1 MLLTLSIAIPA
12 IASLLVLLL
21 PRTSISLIRWTSLG
35 ASVAA
40 FIVSLAIYANFQVG
54 EAGFQMVEK
63 IAWIPSIGA
72 DWHLGVDGIS
82 LFLIILTTLLT
93 VLCIIAS
100 WNSIHERVQ
109 EYHFFFLLL
118 EAGMIGVFAA
128 LDLFVFY
135 VMWEVMLVPMF
146 FLIGVWGGKNRLYA
160 TIKFFLFTMAGSVL
174 MLAGILYVYFNTVD
188 PATGAHT
195 FNLLLATEQA
205 KYALDVQRWLF
216 LAFGLAFAIKVPLF
230 PLHTWLPDAHTEA
243 PTAGSVILA
252 GVLLKMGTYG
262 FLRFCLPMFPQ
273 ATLEF
278 VPWISWLALIGIV
291 YGALVAMVQKDMKKL
306 VAYSSVAHLGFVM
319 LGTFALNQQGLT
331 GSLLQQINH
340 GISTGALFLLVGV
353 VYERRHTRI
362 IADYGGIAKAMPL
375 YAALFLIIALSS
387 IGLPTTNGFVGEFL
401 ILLGAFSANTLYGVI
416 ATSGVILAAVYLLWM
431 YQRVFYGQITHE
443 ENAKLKDITA
453 VEAFPIIILVILAI
467 WIGVYPDPLIVR
479 MEPSLQLVLEKF
491 QQSEFSQMIGA
502 LPR

>member
-1 MLLTLSIAIPA
+1 MILSLCIAIPA
-12 IASLLVLLL
+12 VASLLVLFL
-21 PRTSISLIRWTSLG
+21 PRTSPNTIRWTALLASL
-35 ASVAA
+35 AA
-40 FIVSLAIYANFQVG
+40 FFVSLVVLINFQVG

-63 IAWIPSIGA
+63 VPWVPSIGA

-82 LFLIILTTLLT
+82 LFLVVLTTLLT
-93 VLCIIAS
+93 VLCIISS
-100 WNSIHERVQ
+100 WHSITDRVRD
-109 EYHFFFLLL
+109 YHFFFLLL
-118 EAGMIGVFAA
+118 EAGMIGVFVA

-146 FLIGVWGGKNRLYA
+146 FLIGVWGGQRRLYA

-174 MLAGILYVYFNTVD
+174 MLAGILYVYFNTLD
-188 PATGAHT
+188 PETGKHT
-195 FNLLLATEQA
+195 FDLLLATQQSDF
-205 KYALDVQRWLF
+205 ALNVQRWLF

-353 VYERRHTRI
+353 VYERRHTRL
-362 IADYGGIAKAMPL
+362 IADYGGIAKFMPV
-375 YAALFLIIALSS
+375 YATLFLIIALSS

-401 ILLGAFSANTLYGVI
+401 ILLGTFSSNTLYGVI

-431 YQRVFYGQITHE
+431 YQRVFYGQVVHE
-443 ENAKLKDITA
+443 ENSKLKDITL
-453 VEAFPIIILVILAI
+453 VEALPIVVLVLLAI
-467 WIGVYPDPLIVR
+467 WIGVYPEPLIVR
-479 MEPSLQLVLEKF
+479 MEPSLQLVLDRF
-491 QQSEFSQMIGA
+491 QQGDFSMLLGV
-502 LPR
+502 LPQ

>member
-1 MLLTLSIAIPA
+1 MLLTLCIAIPA
-12 IASLLVLLL
+12 VAALLVLFL
-21 PRTSISLIRWTSLG
+21 PRTAPGLIRWFSLG
-35 ASVAA
+35 ASLLA
-40 FIVSLAIYANFQVG
+40 FAVSLVVYANFQVG
-54 EAGFQMVEK
+54 EASFQMVEK
-63 IAWIPSIGA
+63 MQWIPSIGA
-72 DWHLGVDGIS
+72 EWHLGVDGIS
-82 LFLIILTTLLT
+82 LFLIMLTTLLT
-93 VLCIIAS
+93 VLCILSS
-100 WNSIHERVQ
+100 WNSINERVQ

-118 EAGMIGVFAA
+118 EAGMVGVFAA

-146 FLIGVWGGKNRLYA
+146 FLIGVWGGQRRLYA

-174 MLAGILYVYFNTVD
+174 MLAGVLYVYFHTLD
-188 PATGAHT
+188 PETGKHT
-195 FNLLLATEQA
+195 FDLLMATDQS

-278 VPWISWLALIGIV
+278 VPWISWLALIGIT
-291 YGALVAMVQKDMKKL
+291 YGAMVAMVQKDMKKL

-319 LGTFALNQQGLT
+319 LGTFALNEQGLT

-340 GISTGALFLLVGV
+340 GISTGALFMLVGV
-353 VYERRHTRI
+353 IYERRHTRM
-362 IADYGGIAKAMPL
+362 IADYGGIAKVMPVF
-375 YAALFLIIALSS
+375 AVLFLIVALSS

-401 ILLGAFSANTLYGVI
+401 ILLGTFASNTLYGVI

-431 YQRVFYGQITHE
+431 YQRVFYGKIVHD
-443 ENAKLKDITA
+443 ENQKLKDITA
-453 VEAFPIIILVILAI
+453 FEALPILVLIVLAI
-467 WIGVYPDPLIVR
+467 WIGVYPDPLLVR
-479 MEPSLQLVLEKF
+479 MEPSLQLILDRF
-491 QQSEFSQMIGA
+491 QQGEFSHLMGV
-502 LPR
+502 LP